1 MSRLGRYYG
10 HAFNW
15 LPTLEGGLLFAAVYL
30 AVLIRIGT
38 DPATIAASVGPIWPE
53 AAVFSFVTVAAMT
66 AVGLYNK
73 RLRDGFEGVLVRL
86 GMAFFAAVLILT
98 LLYYAF
104 LEFFLG
110 RGVLLIAFVLGFVL
124 IAVVRAAMQR
134 LAEAGDGKR
143 RVLVLGAG
151 RRAQVLARLRRRTDL
166 IALQIVGYVPYSHD
180 AVAVADETQLIKL
193 DSALSTWA
201 VEHEIEEIVVAPDER
216 RQNLDM
222 HQLLACRA
230 QGIAISDIATFYERE
245 TGRVSLDILLPSW
258 LAFSTGFASNFISER
273 LKRALDVGVGA
284 VLLTLATPVMLAAAL
299 AIWIEAG
306 YRGPIFYRQ
315 ARVGAN
321 DGEFSVFKFRSM
333 CTDAEADGASRWASA
348 DDPRITRVGAILRR
362 HRIDELPQIFNV
374 LSGEMSF
381 VGPRPERP
389 EFVRHLEQ
397 AFPHYADRHRV
408 KPGLTGW
415 AQIRYPYGASDH
427 DAFEKLQ
434 YDLYYVKNQ
443 SLYLDLT
450 ILLQTAEVVL
460 WGRGVR

>member
-1 MSRLGRYYG
+1 
-10 HAFNW
+10 
-15 LPTLEGGLLFAAVYL
+15 
-30 AVLIRIGT
+30 
-38 DPATIAASVGPIWPE
+38 
-53 AAVFSFVTVAAMT
+53 
-66 AVGLYNK
+66 
-73 RLRDGFEGVLVRL
+73 
-86 GMAFFAAVLILT
+86 
-98 LLYYAF
+98 
-104 LEFFLG
+104 
-110 RGVLLIAFVLGFVL
+110 
-124 IAVVRAAMQR
+124 
-134 LAEAGDGKR
+134 
-143 RVLVLGAG
+143 
-151 RRAQVLARLRRRTDL
+151 
-166 IALQIVGYVPYSHD
+166 
-180 AVAVADETQLIKL
+180 
-193 DSALSTWA
+193 
-201 VEHEIEEIVVAPDER
+201 
-216 RQNLDM
+216 
-222 HQLLACRA
+222 
-230 QGIAISDIATFYERE
+230 
-245 TGRVSLDILLPSW
+245 
-258 LAFSTGFASNFISER
+258 
-273 LKRALDVGVGA
+273 
-284 VLLTLATPVMLAAAL
+284 
-299 AIWIEAG
+299 
-306 YRGPIFYRQ
+306 
-315 ARVGAN
+315 
-321 DGEFSVFKFRSM
+321 M